1 MGEYINLIA
10 AMNRKHSD
18 APSVVCQRYACDQPQ
33 TTVNFTVKA
42 DTRWGENIYLVGDHP
57 LPSEWVPAAAIKL
70 SPEYYPVWNVTVS
83 LPAGKSFEYRYVKRD
98 ASGKIDWE
106 SGSNRSFTTPAS
118 GEVSLADEFR

>member
-42 DTRWGENIYLVGDHP
+42 DTRWGDNIYLVGNHP
-57 LPSEWVPAAAIKL
+57 LLSEWAPAAAIKM
-70 SPEYYPVWNVTVS
+70 SPDSWPLWNVTVS
-83 LPAGKSFEYRYVKRD
+83 ARRHVLRVPLREARRQRQDRLGERQQPQLHDAGE
-98 ASGKIDWE
+98 W
-106 SGSNRSFTTPAS
+106 RSQL
-118 GEVSLADEFR
+118 G